1 VRGRK
6 DGTLSDQETGPET
19 GRAGETVGFGHV
31 GLCVSDLD
39 RSRRFYVEGLGFELM
54 NGIDVPDSPADRLL
68 RLEPPLGLRAE
79 YLAKGGFVLELTH
92 FDREANPPAAERVMN
107 EPGLTHL
114 SLSVDDV
121 SAVAGRVEA
130 LGGQV
135 LRDTDVGGGI
145 FLRDPDGQLI
155 ELYPAGYRRFLYG
168 R

>member
-1 VRGRK
+1 MGSGGSEAGRPAV
-6 DGTLSDQETGPET
+6 T
-19 GRAGETVGFGHV
+19 AGFGHI

-39 RSRRFYVEGLGFELM
+39 RSRRFYVEGLGFELV

-79 YLAKGGFVLELTH
+79 YLAKDGFVLELMH
-92 FDREANPPAAERVMN
+92 FDREANPPGTERVMN

-114 SLSVDDV
+114 SFSVDDV
-121 SAVAGRVEA
+121 SAAAGRLET
-130 LGGQV
+130 LGAQV
-135 LRDTDVGGGI
+135 MRDTDVGGGI

-168 R
+168 GR

>member
-1 VRGRK
+1 M
-6 DGTLSDQETGPET
+6 
-19 GRAGETVGFGHV
+19 VGFGHI

-39 RSRRFYVEGLGFELM
+39 RSRRFYVEGLGFEFS
-54 NGIDVPDSPADRLL
+54 NGLDVPDSPADRLL

-79 YLAKGGFVLELTH
+79 YLAKDGFVLELMH
-92 FDREANPPAAERVMN
+92 FDREANPPPAERVMN

-114 SLSVDDV
+114 SFSVDDV
-121 SAVAGRVEA
+121 SAVANRLEA
-130 LGGQV
+130 LGAEV
-135 LRDTDVGGGI
+135 LRETDVGGGI